1 MLLSADDT
9 NTADGRGGC
18 EAQAPMVSSEGS
30 LGKHPNPHLFEV
42 SVLDQLHSF
51 LCILQVHSL
60 AHAGL
65 GMGRGQPNQGFQGP
79 GCNWGGLG
87 EKTRMPYPELHI
99 FFKHTHHSH
108 HTDKEIMTPP
118 KKL

>member
-1 MLLSADDT
+1 MTQTQL
-9 NTADGRGGC
+9 TARGGC
-18 EAQAPMVSSEGS
+18 EA
-30 LGKHPNPHLFEV
+30 KHQWFLQKDLSAKDLNPHLFEV

-87 EKTRMPYPELHI
+87 EKTRIPCPELHI
-99 FFKHTHHSH
+99 FFRYAHHSH
-108 HTDKEIMTPP
+108 RTDKEIMTLP

>member
-1 MLLSADDT
+1 MLLSADDP
-9 NTADGRGGC
+9 NTADAKEGC

-30 LGKHPNPHLFEV
+30 LSKHQSPHLFEV

-65 GMGRGQPNQGFQGP
+65 GMGCGQPNQGFQGP

-87 EKTRMPYPELHI
+87 EKMRIPYPELHI

-108 HTDKEIMTPP
+108 HTGKEMTLP